1 MKIRSVRIDSFGIF
15 KDKKYSDISPGL
27 TVIYGKN
34 ETGKTTLMEFIRST
48 LFPGKQRKVYP
59 AYNKT
64 DAGEI
69 RIDLDDAVDITIV
82 RNGKASVF
90 EKNGKQLLTDITH
103 IDAVTYR
110 SIFAMNPD
118 DLRDLEIVS
127 SGDIKNR
134 FLTIPGGE
142 NLPSVIEDIDKESSL
157 LMTTTRMTETTK
169 IGSKISEIER
179 INVNIANST
188 VIGNRYSEL
197 YIELSELELQIGDLK
212 KKELVNAEL
221 RAVTNLRNSQ
231 VNNITTL
238 EGLRETRKLLVD
250 SEIIHEG
257 DKEQYDRLKADIE
270 TKIEVCKR
278 VNSRLSVASVPLND
292 YDKDAILQN
301 KDRIEALKD
310 KIGLYSELSNQ
321 KNDFEMEIE
330 RDTRTLNRNMSEL
343 GITKDMF
350 DGKVAIRAPSTNYS
364 VKRFPLSFTLMLAGI
379 VLLAAGIFT
388 SLYILMIGLIPLLSG
403 VILLFRN
410 NNTTKKVH
418 KDAGLVDLDI
428 VNLRNYNESID
439 TKMKDLEKINSKL
452 SEMSKELNYV
462 ADAVNI
468 PRSSFR
474 TDIILLSDL
483 VSKSIMV
490 KKIADER
497 SDVNHELKESEMN
510 FRLFISKFGTE
521 ERFLILYKQSVKR
534 SDLDRKIYVLEDS
547 IKSSGYD
554 MNAKGF
560 EEIPVLED
568 VTERLDMMNKH
579 YGELKSEMKAIMDDE
594 YIEGLMNARAS
605 SRSELRELVKRWG
618 ILSLAS
624 AITDIACKEIYDT
637 VQPDVVKTANTYIDL
652 MTCGRYSLDSD
663 PRNTG
668 ISVISNDTM
677 KTENQWSSGLGDQIR
692 LSLKMAVAKE
702 LSSEE
707 RLPIMLDDVLLMF
720 DSDRKRGAC
729 KALLKMSED
738 MQILFFTCDRETK
751 DIMLDEGCT
760 SVLEL

>member
-1 MKIRSVRIDSFGIF
+1 MKIRSVKIDSFGIF

-27 TVIYGKN
+27 TIIYGKN

-69 RIDLDDAVDITIV
+69 RIDLDDGGDITII
-82 RNGKASVF
+82 RSGKTSVS
-90 EKNGKQLLTDITH
+90 EKNGKQLPTDITH

-142 NLPSVIEDIDKESSL
+142 NLPSVIEDIEKESSS

-188 VIGNRYSEL
+188 VTGNRYSEL
-197 YIELSELELQIGDLK
+197 YIELSDVEAQIDDLK

-221 RAVTNLRNSQ
+221 RAVTDLRNSQ
-231 VNNITTL
+231 VNNVTTL
-238 EGLRETRKLLVD
+238 EGLRETRKSLVD

-257 DKEQYDRLKADIE
+257 DKEQYDRLKADVE
-270 TKIEVCKR
+270 TKIEACKR
-278 VNSRLSVASVPLND
+278 VDNRLSVVSVPLND
-292 YDKDAILQN
+292 YDQDAILQN

-310 KIGLYSELSNQ
+310 KVGLYSELSDQ
-321 KNDFEMEIE
+321 KNDFEIEIE

-343 GITKDMF
+343 GISKDML
-350 DGKVAIRAPSTNYS
+350 DGKVATCAASTNCS
-364 VKRFPLSFTLMLAGI
+364 VKRFPLSFALMFAGI

-388 SLYILMIGLIPLLSG
+388 SLYISMIGLIPLISG

-410 NNTTKKVH
+410 NNTAKKVH
-418 KDAGLVDLDI
+418 KDAGLVNLDV

-452 SEMSKELNYV
+452 SVMTKELNYV
-462 ADAVNI
+462 ADAVKI
-468 PRSSFR
+468 SRSSFR

-483 VSKSIMV
+483 ISNSITV

-497 SDVNHELKESEMN
+497 SDVSRELKESEVN
-510 FRLFISKFGTE
+510 LRLFISKFGTE
-521 ERFLILYKQSVKR
+521 ERFLMLYQHSVKR
-534 SDLDRKIYVLEDS
+534 LDFDSQISVLESS

-554 MNAKGF
+554 MNSKGS

-568 VTERLDMMNKH
+568 VTERLGMMNKR
-579 YGELKSEMKAIMDDE
+579 YGELKFEMKAIMDDE
-594 YIEGLMNARAS
+594 YVEGLMNARAS

-618 ILSLAS
+618 TLSLAS
-624 AITDIACKEIYDT
+624 AITDIACKEIYDA
-637 VQPDVVKTANTYIDL
+637 VQPDVVKTAETYISL
-652 MTCGRYSLDSD
+652 MTCGRYSLDND

-729 KALLKMSED
+729 KALLNMSAD